1 MNSNFETKMAEI
13 FDVIPSSNQELLPAE
28 TKSNLPVASNIDM
41 DLDNDLVD
49 AYEQTKSNLQ
59 ELIETGK
66 ESMEE
71 MLRIAKESE
80 HPRAFEVY
88 GTLLKTMVDAN
99 KELLSV
105 QKQMREMDKNNGG
118 GGDTVI
124 DKAIFVG
131 STSELAKIIKGEG
144 NR

>member
-13 FDVIPSSNQELLPAE
+13 FDVIPTNKQEVLPAE
-28 TKSNLPVASNIDM
+28 SKLPVVASNINI
-41 DLDNDLVD
+41 DLENDLVD
-49 AYEQTKSNLQ
+49 AYEQTKNNLQ
-59 ELIETGK
+59 ELIDTGK
-66 ESMEE
+66 DSMEE

-80 HPRAFEVY
+80 HPRAFEVF
-88 GTLLKTMVDAN
+88 GALMKTLVEAN